1 MPLVRW
7 DPWRDIAALER
18 QFDERF
24 GRGSRSGMRTREKW
38 MPMLDVRQDGDDLV
52 IDAELAGVDPKDV
65 EITIENSV
73 LRIAGTR
80 EEESKV
86 DEGNWIRR
94 ERFSGRFERQVS
106 LPQGVD
112 PDAVSASARNGII
125 EIRVPYP
132 GAPEPHRVQLQIGG
146 DQNGG
151 TQAIDVSSSD
161 RQPGTEQ
168 EAVAPAK
175 KAAPRSTRKTTA
187 PRKTAKANAQ

>member
-24 GRGSRSGMRTREKW
+24 GRGSRSGMRAREKW
-38 MPMLDVRQDGDDLV
+38 TPMLDVHQDGDDLV

-80 EEESKV
+80 EEDSKV
-86 DEGNWIRR
+86 EEGNWIRR

-112 PDAVSASARNGII
+112 PDAVTASAKNGIV

-132 GAPEPHRVQLQIGG
+132 GAPEPHRVQLQTSGN
-146 DQNGG
+146 QSEG
-151 TQAIDVSSSD
+151 TRAIDVTTTD
-161 RQPGTEQ
+161 DQPTEQ
-168 EAVAPAK
+168 PPVGTAK
-175 KAAPRSTRKTTA
+175 KSAGGT
-187 PRKTAKANAQ
+187 

>member
-24 GRGSRSGMRTREKW
+24 GRGSRSGMRARERW
-38 MPMLDVRQDGDDLV
+38 MPMLDVHQDDDDLV

-80 EEESKV
+80 EDDSKV
-86 DEGNWIRR
+86 EEGNWIRR

-112 PDAVSASARNGII
+112 PDAVTASAKNGII

-132 GAPEPHRVQLQIGG
+132 GTPEPHRVELQTRG
-146 DQNGG
+146 DQSEG
-151 TQAIDVSSSD
+151 TRAIDVSSTED
-161 RQPGTEQ
+161 QP
-168 EAVAPAK
+168 APGQPPVGAAK
-175 KAAPRSTRKTTA
+175 KSAGARKTTGA
-187 PRKTAKANAQ
+187 RKASKASTRG

>member
-24 GRGSRSGMRTREKW
+24 GRGSRSGIRAREKW
-38 MPMLDVRQDGDDLV
+38 MPMLDVHQDGDDLV

-80 EEESKV
+80 EEDSKV
-86 DEGNWIRR
+86 EEGSWIRR

-106 LPQGVD
+106 LPQGID
-112 PDAVSASARNGII
+112 PDAVTASARNGII
-125 EIRVPYP
+125 EIRVPYS
-132 GAPEPHRVQLQIGG
+132 GVTEPHRVQLQTGS
-146 DQNGG
+146 DQTEGA
-151 TQAIDVSSSD
+151 QAIDVSSSD
-161 RQPGTEQ
+161 EQPPTEP
-168 EAVAPAK
+168 EAAAPAK
-175 KAAPRSTRKTTA
+175 KAASRSTRKAAGARKSKATA
-187 PRKTAKANAQ
+187 S